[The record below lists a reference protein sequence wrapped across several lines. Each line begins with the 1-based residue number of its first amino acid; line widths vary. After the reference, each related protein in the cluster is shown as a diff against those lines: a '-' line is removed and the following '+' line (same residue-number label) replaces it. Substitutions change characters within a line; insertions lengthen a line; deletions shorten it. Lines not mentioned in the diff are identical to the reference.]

1 MPTWLEWVL
10 HGDAWVSLLT
20 LTILEIVLGLDNL
33 IFISIVCGK
42 LPAHEQAK
50 TRNTGLALALIT
62 RIMLLCSITWIMSL
76 AQEWWPAEVWGIPVP
91 NSGKDLILFAGGL
104 FLIWNSVN
112 EIHHR
117 LEGDQEEHADVAAP
131 SVRAVIGR
139 IIVLDIIFSL
149 DSVITAVGMANQLP
163 VMILAVVLAM
173 VVMIGFAGYIG
184 KFVNQ
189 HPSIKMLALAFLI
202 AIGFTLLSESLHQHI
217 DKRYVYFA
225 MAFAAA
231 VEGLNL
237 RAKSKSS
244 KGKPNS

>member
-1 MPTWLEWVL
+1 MRKICPMPTWLEWVL

-149 DSVITAVGMANQLP
+149 DSVITAVGMANPGWQPTPLAQIFTSVTWPKTPAWITSTARRRLLVALP
-163 VMILAVVLAM
+163 
-173 VVMIGFAGYIG
+173 
-184 KFVNQ
+184 
-189 HPSIKMLALAFLI
+189 
-202 AIGFTLLSESLHQHI
+202 
-217 DKRYVYFA
+217 
-225 MAFAAA
+225 
-231 VEGLNL
+231 
-237 RAKSKSS
+237 
-244 KGKPNS
+244 

>member
-1 MPTWLEWVL
+1 MPTWLEWIL

-20 LTILEIVLGLDNL
+20 LTVLEIVLGLDNL

-42 LPAHEQAK
+42 LPVYEQTK
-50 TRNTGLALALIT
+50 TRNTGLALALVT

-76 AQEWWPAEVWGIPVP
+76 AREWWPAVMWGVPVP

-112 EIHHR
+112 EIHHK
-117 LEGDQEEHADVAAP
+117 LEGEEEDPADVVAP
-131 SVRAVIGR
+131 SVQAVIGR

-163 VMILAVVLAM
+163 VMILAVMLAM
-173 VVMIGFAGYIG
+173 AVMIGFAGYIG
-184 KFVNQ
+184 QFVNK